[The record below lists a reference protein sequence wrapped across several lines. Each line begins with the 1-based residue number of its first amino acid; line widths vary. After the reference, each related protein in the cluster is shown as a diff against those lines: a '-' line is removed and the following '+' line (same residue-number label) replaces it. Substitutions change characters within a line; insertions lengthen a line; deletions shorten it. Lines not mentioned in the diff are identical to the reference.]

1 MTDAEYE
8 RLKKTLEEETQRRK
22 DLVANEAALA
32 DFRKE
37 KAQLQNRGIQGL
49 EVYLTLSST
58 YFSRAGGNYFSFKIT
73 DYNLVQSFLDNYED
87 LLALKIKQQRKALEK
102 K

>member
-22 DLVANEAALA
+22 DLDTNEGVLA
-32 DFRKE
+32 DVRKE
-37 KAQLQNRGIQGL
+37 RTRLESRGMKGL
-49 EVYLTLSST
+49 DVYLSLSNSCD
-58 YFSRAGGNYFSFKIT
+58 SFSFRIT

-87 LLALKIKQQRKALEK
+87 LLALKIKQQRKALGR
-102 K
+102 